1 LAQTASDN
9 NIKAQVANAEWRRLS
24 QNEVNCVDQSLR
36 AERSNLW
43 LLIQQGI
50 KPSDSRVA
58 GIRAAC
64 RTQGKTVTGSGS
76 AAHRGSQALAASVE
90 SAIDTAADNDA
101 GDKANGA
108 LLDEAAVEK
117 TEASRKAAVAAAKKS
132 SAKASVDKIE
142 AERNAAITSGI
153 KAAAKITADL
163 AETERYRAK
172 AAADEAAAK
181 KLAEK
186 IAADEAES
194 ARYSMK
200 AAMAKAAT
208 DKAEAERKAAKAA
221 ADEAAAARYAARAAA
236 TRAAI
241 EKLASENAEAANAA
255 AKAAADKIEA
265 ERNAAKSLAD
275 RVEAERNATIAA
287 AKKAAAKIAADK
299 AESERYRAKAATD
312 EASIDE
318 VAEATVIGWNQKDTP
333 SKATDEAVADRPV
346 ASQKPK
352 YKNLKAAGEDS
363 ARVFGRTG
371 RP

>member
-1 LAQTASDN
+1 MPFALTQIACAGPRSRLGKAVAAIYLLFSSGALAQTASDN
-9 NIKAQVANAEWRRLS
+9 NIKAQAANAEWRRLS

-90 SAIDTAADNDA
+90 SAIDTAADDGA
-101 GDKANGA
+101 ADKANGA

-255 AKAAADKIEA
+255 AK
-265 ERNAAKSLAD
+265 
-275 RVEAERNATIAA
+275 
-287 AKKAAAKIAADK
+287 IAADK

-318 VAEATVIGWNQKDTP
+318 VAEATVVGWNQKDTP